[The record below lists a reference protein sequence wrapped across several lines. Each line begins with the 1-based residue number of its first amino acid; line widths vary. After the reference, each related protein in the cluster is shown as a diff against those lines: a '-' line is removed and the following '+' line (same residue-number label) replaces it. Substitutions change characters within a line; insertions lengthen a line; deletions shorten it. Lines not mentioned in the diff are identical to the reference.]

1 MPWIPA
7 WLRRRSRVS
16 LVRQHPRP
24 TPGQREAVEALR
36 RTEQACEEGRAR
48 AVEVAETVA
57 SLRECRQENHFAER
71 IAAALD
77 GGRG

>member
-36 RTEQACEEGRAR
+36 RAEQACEEGRAR
-48 AVEVAETVA
+48 AEEVAETA
-57 SLRECRQENHFAER
+57 ERLRECRRENHFAER
-71 IAAALD
+71 IRLSLE
-77 GGRG
+77 GGHG